1 VDERKI
7 SVEEWE
13 ADANAGR
20 MTEAFACG
28 TAAVI
33 TPIGEVKSRHGN
45 WTVGNGHTGSVTA
58 QLRETLLHI
67 QHGLA
72 PDRYGWMHT
81 VV

>member
-1 VDERKI
+1 
-7 SVEEWE
+7 
-13 ADANAGR
+13 

-33 TPIGEVKSRHGN
+33 TPIGEVKSSHGG
-45 WTVGNGHTGSVTA
+45 WVIGTGKTGPVTA
-58 QLRETLLHI
+58 QLRETLLNI

-72 PDRYGWMHT
+72 PDKHGWMHK